1 MAMTIDD
8 EIYLNVAEASVFI
21 NRSKSLVHNNY
32 KKWNW
37 IAYKYGSALIFK
49 KSDLEQW
56 RRDRLK
62 LVE

>member
-1 MAMTIDD
+1 MTIDN
-8 EIYLNVAEASVFI
+8 EIYLNVTEASKFVG
-21 NRSKSLVHNNY
+21 RSKSLVYNKY
-32 KKWNW
+32 KQWNW